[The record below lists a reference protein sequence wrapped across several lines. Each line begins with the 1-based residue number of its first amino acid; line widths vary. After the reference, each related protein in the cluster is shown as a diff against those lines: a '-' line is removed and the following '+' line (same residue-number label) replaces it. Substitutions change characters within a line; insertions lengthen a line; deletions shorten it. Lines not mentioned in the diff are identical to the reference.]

1 MFIIKPVKKYY
12 ICIYLLLSFLF
23 INSVSYSQTDSLRRK
38 TDSLSRIPFDTLKI
52 KNTVQFSQQSD
63 TIPYNDF
70 IWNDK
75 RNVSEV
81 LNEYS
86 GFFVNNKG
94 LGQFNRISYNN
105 FNDYEIGFFKDGIQ
119 INNSFF
125 GIFDSELISI
135 NEIDK
140 IEVISNTSSFIYGVN
155 SYGKAINIITKD
167 KFHPKPFSQLRY
179 SQDRSGS
186 LFADASFTIP
196 FSNKFNFLIRA
207 NNHSGDGLYTNSDF
221 SSWRA
226 NGRMSWFPTAKW
238 NFKLDFSYSKI
249 SRGLNNGLDFYGKDL
264 SSETA
269 IDSLRDTK
277 ASVLDSTGREENKN
291 YNASLSVYTKGLGS
305 NSLASAQFYYTHY
318 YRSFGGKEF
327 PYPTSLIYTPHVDEY
342 YNTERLGLNLRFNK
356 HLIISDGQSLDF
368 TFLNNYYRDNYDIEY
383 QPGGFGRDTLN
394 YNTSFGFLSGKIDYK
409 FNKFFISAMAK
420 EEMSLSN
427 STEPNFSFG
436 GEAKLKLIENNNFDL
451 GIFAGGNYIE
461 YRYTNHF
468 YPESTNDKFSYKS
481 YEAGFDFKSEKL
493 SSLIAFNRSKFYSS
507 VKFNLITGVSK
518 FTLKSEINFK
528 VNRFSGSLPFFS
540 KNDISYSDKLFKNK
554 LDLKIGV
561 NFKFISNFQYYS
573 TYYNESTWD
582 RFYGAGSFSGLYETL
597 KPSNNKFLTDFYIGA
612 RIGRANIN
620 FTVANIFNSFYYDTF
635 MFPSDD
641 RGGLGNVVSR
651 FTIVWDFIN

>member
-1 MFIIKPVKKYY
+1 MFITQLTKKYY
-12 ICIYLLLSFLF
+12 IFFCSLLSL
-23 INSVSYSQTDSLRRK
+23 ILISSVSYSQTDSLRQK
-38 TDSLSRIPFDTLKI
+38 TDSLSRISFDTLKI
-52 KNTVQFSQQSD
+52 KNTVLFSPHSD

-70 IWNDK
+70 IWDDK
-75 RNVSEV
+75 RTVSEV

-94 LGQFNRISYNN
+94 LGQYNRINYNN
-105 FNDYEIGFFKDGIQ
+105 FTDYEIGFFKDGIQ
-119 INNSFF
+119 LNNNFF
-125 GIFDSELISI
+125 GIFDPELISI
-135 NEIDK
+135 NEIEK
-140 IEVISNTSSFIYGVN
+140 IEIVSNTSSFIYGIK

-167 KFHPKPFSQLRY
+167 KFQPKPFSQLRY

-207 NNHSGDGLYTNSDF
+207 NNHSGDGLYSNSDF
-221 SSWRA
+221 SAWRA
-226 NGRMSWFPTAKW
+226 NGRMSWFPSAIW
-238 NFKLDFSYSKI
+238 NFKLDFNYSKI

-277 ASVLDSTGREENKN
+277 ASVLDSLGREENRN
-291 YNASLSVYTKGLGS
+291 YNASLSVYTKSLGR

-327 PYPTSLIYTPHVDEY
+327 PYPSSLIYTPHVDEY

-356 HLIISDGQSLDF
+356 RLIFSDKQSLEF
-368 TFLNNYYRDNYDIEY
+368 TILNNYYRDNYDIDY
-383 QPGGFGRDTLN
+383 QPDGLGRDTLN

-409 FNKFFISAMAK
+409 INKFLISVMAK
-420 EEMSLSN
+420 EEMNLSN
-427 STEPNFSFG
+427 TTESNFSFG
-436 GEAKLKLIENNNFDL
+436 GEAKLKLIENTNFDL
-451 GIFAGGNYIE
+451 DIFAGGNHIE
-461 YRYTNHF
+461 YRFSNNF
-468 YPESTNDKFSYKS
+468 APEIVNTKFHYKT
-481 YEAGFDFKSEKL
+481 YETGFDFKSEKVK
-493 SSLIAFNRSKFYSS
+493 SLISYNHSGFYSS
-507 VKFNLITGVSK
+507 VKFNLIIDVSK
-518 FTLKSEINFK
+518 FTLKSENNFK

-561 NFKFISNFQYYS
+561 NFKFISNYQYYS
-573 TYYNESTWD
+573 TYYYDSTWD
-582 RFYGAGSFSGLYETL
+582 RFYGSVSYSGLYETS
-597 KPSNNKFLTDFYIGA
+597 KPSNNKFLADFYIGA

-620 FTVANIFNSFYYDTF
+620 FTVANIFDNFYYDTF

-641 RGGLGNVVSR
+641 RGGLLNAVSR

>member
-1 MFIIKPVKKYY
+1 MFIIKPAKKYY
-12 ICIYLLLSFLF
+12 FFFYLLLSFLF

-38 TDSLSRIPFDTLKI
+38 TDSLFRIPFDTLKI
-52 KNTVQFSQQSD
+52 KKTVQFSQQSD

-94 LGQFNRISYNN
+94 LGQYNRIYYNN
-105 FNDYEIGFFKDGIQ
+105 FIDYEIGFFRDGIQ
-119 INNSFF
+119 INNNFF

-140 IEVISNTSSFIYGVN
+140 IEVVSNTSSFIYGVN
-155 SYGKAINIITKD
+155 SFGKAINIITKD
-167 KFHPKPFSQLRY
+167 KFQPKPFSQLRY

-186 LFADASFTIP
+186 LFADASFSIP
-196 FSNKFNFLIRA
+196 LSKKFNFLIRA

-226 NGRMSWFPTAKW
+226 NGRMSWFPSTKW
-238 NFKLDFSYSKI
+238 NFKLDFAYAKI
-249 SRGLNNGLDFYGKDL
+249 SRGLNEGLNFYGKDL
-264 SSETA
+264 SSQSV

-277 ASVLDSTGREENKN
+277 ATVLDPTGREENRN
-291 YNASLSVYTKGLGS
+291 YNASVSVYSRSFGS
-305 NSLASAQFYYTHY
+305 NSLTSAEFYYTHY
-318 YRSFGGKEF
+318 YRSFGGKALALELN
-327 PYPTSLIYTPHVDEY
+327 SPHVDEY
-342 YNTERLGLNLRFNK
+342 YNTERLGLNLKFNK
-356 HLIISDGQSLDF
+356 RLIFSDKQSLEF
-368 TFLNNYYRDNYDIEY
+368 TFLNNYYSDNFDIDY
-383 QPGGFGRDTLN
+383 QPDGLNRDTLN
-394 YNTSFGFLSGKIDYK
+394 YNISAAFLSGKIDYK

-420 EEMSLSN
+420 EEKNLSN
-427 STEPNFSFG
+427 STAGNFSFG
-436 GEAKLKLIENNNFDL
+436 GETKLILIENDNFGL
-451 GIFAGGNYIE
+451 GVFAGGNYIE
-461 YRYTNHF
+461 YRVTNHF
-468 YPESTNDKFSYKS
+468 YPEFTYDKYSYKS
-481 YEAGFDFKSEKL
+481 YEAGIDFKFEKF
-493 SSLIAFNRSKFYSS
+493 SSLIAFNRSKYYSS

-518 FTLKSEINFK
+518 FTLNSENNFK
-528 VNRFSGSLPFFS
+528 VNRFAGSLPFFS

-561 NFKFISNFQYYS
+561 NFKFISNFEYYS

-582 RFYGAGSFSGLYETL
+582 RFYGAGSFSGLYEAL
-597 KPSNNKFLTDFYIGA
+597 KPSNNKFLADFYIGA